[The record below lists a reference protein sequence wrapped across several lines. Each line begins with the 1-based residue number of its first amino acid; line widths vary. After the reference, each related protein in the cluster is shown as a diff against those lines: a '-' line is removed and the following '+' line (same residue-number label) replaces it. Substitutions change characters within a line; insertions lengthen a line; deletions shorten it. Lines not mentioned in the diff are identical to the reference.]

1 MDILEQGLRDSL
13 NAHETGE
20 KMYLGGDGNLYTQS
34 QIDEENMTLFQGAE
48 DQPSLPASMTR
59 RERRGQEPTITP
71 EEGLQLFSKTMSGA
85 LTGLLPG
92 AVAGSVG
99 APGDIVGLFAGA
111 YEAATAE
118 EGERINSFLQTLTS
132 ISAQYG
138 SERALE
144 FGRNIVEDL
153 PVSEPV
159 KEGMRGGLEAGSF
172 VGIGGA
178 VTKGGTALA
187 RGAQRIGQKILEPGK
202 APAMAPQVPSAA
214 TADIEAG
221 RPVVAFEETAKDF
234 QKQLES
240 SEIDINALEEHPH
253 VQNTLD
259 DMMSRPTTQQEAG
272 DSWGTPEWEDSRS
285 FTTPQGEQIVGW
297 KPAVKWLHN
306 HARSFAW
313 TDDNLPVP
321 ENPVKFDKELII
333 VMGPPAAG
341 KSTLANPIARSKNAS
356 IIDADEAKKL
366 IPGYDDGVGANVVH
380 EESSQINHIVFESA
394 IQTGE
399 NIVLPIVGGNANK
412 VISKYIGPA
421 KQQGYRV
428 TLVDMMVDPDE
439 ALNRMYGRFVS
450 KSRLIPPDVAKVGR
464 APSEAFDQLV
474 EKGAADAYTKIDNNP
489 GRGEPR
495 LIVRDDDNLI
505 ESSGIDARR
514 LDQEGGRSNRGSDS
528 TQVQTNGP
536 RGRGGNDADIT
547 VTYQNEA
554 AQ

>member
-1 MDILEQGLRDSL
+1 VTD
-13 NAHETGE
+13 
-20 KMYLGGDGNLYTQS
+20 LYTQGIMEDLDRRES
-34 QIDEENMTLFQGAE
+34 GQTFDIEVDQFGVPRYVGTQEMFQGAE
-48 DQPSLPASMTR
+48 DQTNPFAIAGEVTPTTPAKFAEKTF
-59 RERRGQEPTITP
+59 EVGVGAVGGTVLTAIGTLGDFAGIIKGVADAIGA
-71 EEGLQLFSKTMSGA
+71 EEGKGFEA
-85 LTGLLPG
+85 FLTGLS
-92 AVAGSVG
+92 SVSSV
-99 APGDIVGLFAGA
+99 I
-111 YEAATAE
+111 
-118 EGERINSFLQTLTS
+118 
-132 ISAQYG
+132 G
-138 SERALE
+138 SERTIKIFEEAVNALPLDE
-144 FGRNIVEDL
+144 ESKQNVLAGSKYFGEVAGL
-153 PVSEPV
+153 PV
-159 KEGMRGGLEAGSF
+159 
-172 VGIGGA
+172 
-178 VTKGGTALA
+178 GGTALA
-187 RGAQRIGQKILEPGK
+187 RGAQRIGQKILEPGQ

-253 VQNTLD
+253 VQNTLG

-285 FTTPQGEQIVGW
+285 FTSPQGEQIVGW

-495 LIVRDDDNLI
+495 IIVRDDENLI
-505 ESSGIDARR
+505 ESSGINAQR

-547 VTYQNEA
+547 VTYSNEA

>member
-1 MDILEQGLRDSL
+1 MTD
-13 NAHETGE
+13 
-20 KMYLGGDGNLYTQS
+20 LYTQGIMEDLDRRES
-34 QIDEENMTLFQGAE
+34 GQSFDIEVDQFGVPRYVGTQEMFQGAE
-48 DQPSLPASMTR
+48 DQTDPFAIAGEVTPMAPA
-59 RERRGQEPTITP
+59 EFAE
-71 EEGLQLFSKTMSGA
+71 KTFEVGV
-85 LTGLLPG
+85 G
-92 AVAGSVG
+92 AVGGTVATAIGTAGDLAGLVKGVTDMVG
-99 APGDIVGLFAGA
+99 
-111 YEAATAE
+111 AE
-118 EGERINSFLQTLTS
+118 EGKKFEAFLSGLS
-132 ISAQYG
+132 SVSSVIG
-138 SERALE
+138 SERTIGIFEEAVNALPLDE
-144 FGRNIVEDL
+144 ESKKNVLAGSKFFGEVAGL
-153 PVSEPV
+153 PV
-159 KEGMRGGLEAGSF
+159 
-172 VGIGGA
+172 
-178 VTKGGTALA
+178 GGTALA
-187 RGAQRIGQKILEPGK
+187 RGAQRIGKRILEPGQ

-240 SEIDINALEEHPH
+240 SEIDINTLEEHPH

-272 DSWGTPEWEDSRS
+272 DSWGTPEWEDSRR

-297 KPAVKWLHN
+297 KPAIKWLHN

-412 VISKYIGPA
+412 VISKYINPA

-428 TLVDMMVDPDE
+428 TLVDMMVDPNE

-495 LIVRDDDNLI
+495 IIVRDDDNLI

-547 VTYQNEA
+547 VTYPNEA